1 MTYPKNNQATMNKLL
16 ELSNSELVQAL
27 CPSPIT
33 HDAWTFSGEEL
44 REAIQGDRLL
54 NVSLDLS
61 NECNLN
67 CPYCFTAPAKSSQR
81 DKSTDCLS
89 FEEYKEIVTQLK
101 EAGTKTINIIG
112 AGEPTMYAYFDELVK
127 FISLQGI
134 KVCVSTNGILL
145 ASQNKRIDLLNEI
158 NATIILKVNSRNSH
172 LQDLLV
178 GRNGYA
184 SIRDNTLK
192 KLMSK
197 GFNKNMPT
205 RLAINTLLIKPI
217 YTELF
222 DIFVFCRENN
232 ISLIASVY
240 MPTGRTSGLVFQGK
254 EAIPN
259 NFHVLDDLYQPLTED
274 DIAKL
279 LIQLKDYDKRNNISR
294 APHPAYISG
303 IACTQLLGIQIDNRG
318 KVWSCPARK
327 LLNQGKIEEKP
338 LESTN
343 TKDFLSIWKS
353 TGTLSIRSVYNGE
366 CIYKGKLN
374 KY

>member
-1 MTYPKNNQATMNKLL
+1 MNKLL
-16 ELSNSELVQAL
+16 ELSDLELAKAL

-44 REAIQGDRLL
+44 REAIKGERLL

-67 CPYCFTAPAKSSQR
+67 CPYCYTAPAKSSQR
-81 DKSTDCLS
+81 EQSIGSLS
-89 FEEYKEIVTQLK
+89 FEEYKKIVIQLK

-112 AGEPTMYAYFDELVK
+112 AGEPTMYARFDELVE

-134 KVCVSTNGILL
+134 KVCIATNGILL

-158 NATIILKVNSRNSH
+158 NATIILKVNSQNSH

-192 KLMSK
+192 KLIGK
-197 GFNKNMPT
+197 GFNKETPT

-217 YTELF
+217 YTELY
-222 DIFVFCRENN
+222 DIFLFCRENN
-232 ISLIASVY
+232 ISLVASVY

-259 NFHVLDDLYQPLTED
+259 NFNVMDDLYQPLAED
-274 DIAKL
+274 EIARILTQIKE
-279 LIQLKDYDKRNNISR
+279 YDSRNNITH
-294 APHPAYISG
+294 ALHPAYISG
-303 IACTQLLGIQIDNRG
+303 IACTQLLGVQIDNRG

-327 LLNQGKIEEKP
+327 LLNQGKIEDKP
-338 LESTN
+338 FN
-343 TKDFLSIWKS
+343 TINTVDLLSIWKGDNS
-353 TGTLSIRSVYNGE
+353 LQIRKVYNGE

-374 KY
+374 KYK

>member
-1 MTYPKNNQATMNKLL
+1 MNKLL
-16 ELSNSELVQAL
+16 ELSDLELAKAL

-44 REAIQGDRLL
+44 REAIKGERLL

-67 CPYCFTAPAKSSQR
+67 CPYCYTAPAKSSQR
-81 DKSTDCLS
+81 EQSIGSLS
-89 FEEYKEIVTQLK
+89 FEEYKKIVIQLK

-112 AGEPTMYAYFDELVK
+112 AGEPTMYARFDELVE

-134 KVCVSTNGILL
+134 KVCIATNGILL

-158 NATIILKVNSRNSH
+158 NATIILKVNSQNSH

-192 KLMSK
+192 KLIGK
-197 GFNKNMPT
+197 GFNKEIPT

-217 YTELF
+217 YTELY
-222 DIFVFCRENN
+222 DIFLFCRENN

-240 MPTGRTSGLVFQGK
+240 MPTGRTSELVFQGK

-259 NFHVLDDLYQPLTED
+259 NFNVKDDLYQPLAED
-274 DIAKL
+274 EIARILTQIKE
-279 LIQLKDYDKRNNISR
+279 YDSRNNIIH
-294 APHPAYISG
+294 ALHPAYISG
-303 IACTQLLGIQIDNRG
+303 IACTQLLGVQIDNRG

-338 LESTN
+338 ITEDKNKNYLALYRNSILSDMRESY
-343 TKDFLSIWKS
+343 S
-353 TGTLSIRSVYNGE
+353 GV
-366 CIYKGKLN
+366 CIYKGQIN
-374 KY
+374 RYE

>member
-1 MTYPKNNQATMNKLL
+1 MNKLL
-16 ELSNSELVQAL
+16 ELSDSELAQTL

-33 HDAWTFSGEEL
+33 PEAWTFSGKAL
-44 REAIQGDRLL
+44 REAIKGERLL

-67 CPYCFTAPAKSSQR
+67 CPYCYTAPAKSSQR
-81 DKSTDCLS
+81 EQSTGSLS
-89 FEEYKEIVTQLK
+89 FEEYKEIVIQLK

-112 AGEPTMYAYFDELVK
+112 AGEPTMYARFDELVE

-134 KVCVSTNGILL
+134 KVCIATNGILL

-158 NATIILKVNSRNSH
+158 NATIILKVNSQNSH

-192 KLMSK
+192 KLISK
-197 GFNKNMPT
+197 GFNKETPT

-217 YTELF
+217 YTELY
-222 DIFVFCRENN
+222 DIFLFCRENN

-259 NFHVLDDLYQPLTED
+259 NFNVFGDLYKPLSEEE
-274 DIAKL
+274 IAKM
-279 LIQLKDYDKRNNISR
+279 LKQIKEYDLKNNINR
-294 APHPAYISG
+294 ASHPAYISG
-303 IACTQLLGIQIDNRG
+303 IACTQLLGIQIDNHG
-318 KVWSCPARK
+318 NVWCCPARK
-327 LLNQGKIEEKP
+327 RIINGDVKEIP
-338 LESTN
+338 LTEDK
-343 TKDFLSIWKS
+343 TKDYL
-353 TGTLSIRSVYNGE
+353 TLWNEDISANMRESYNGV
-366 CIYKGKLN
+366 CIYKGQIN
-374 KY
+374 NYE

>member
-1 MTYPKNNQATMNKLL
+1 MNKLL
-16 ELSNSELVQAL
+16 ELSNQGLERAL
-27 CPSPIT
+27 CPQPIT
-33 HDAWTFSGEEL
+33 PNAWSFSGQDL

-54 NVSLDLS
+54 NVSIDLS

-67 CPYCFTAPAKSSQR
+67 CPYCFTAPANSSKREWTQ
-81 DKSTDCLS
+81 DCLS
-89 FEEYKEIVTQLK
+89 FEEYKDIIIQLK
-101 EAGTKTINIIG
+101 KAGTRSINIIG
-112 AGEPTMYAYFDELVK
+112 AGEPTMYLHFDELIK

-145 ASQNKRIDLLNEI
+145 SSQNKRIDLLNEI
-158 NATIILKVNSRNSH
+158 QATIILKVNSRNGH

-184 SIRDNTLK
+184 AIRDNTLK
-192 KLMSK
+192 KLISK
-197 GFNKNMPT
+197 GFNKEIPT

-217 YTELF
+217 YTELY
-222 DIFVFCRENN
+222 DIFLFCRENN

-240 MPTGRTSGLVFQGK
+240 MPTGRTSGLVFHGK

-259 NFHVLDDLYQPLTED
+259 NLHILDDLYQPLTED

-279 LIQLKDYDKRNNISR
+279 LKQLKDYDKRNSIVR

-303 IACTQLLGIQIDNRG
+303 IACTQLLGIQIDNHG

-327 LLNQGKIEEKP
+327 LLIDGNVEEIPLAEDKLLCPALHPQKLHLIQPLKIFENHLAK
-338 LESTN
+338 LDDHSL
-343 TKDFLSIWKS
+343 LS
-353 TGTLSIRSVYNGE
+353 
-366 CIYKGKLN
+366 LN
-374 KY
+374 YP

>member
-1 MTYPKNNQATMNKLL
+1 MNKLL
-16 ELSNSELVQAL
+16 ELSNLELAQTL

-44 REAIQGDRLL
+44 REAIKGERLL

-61 NECNLN
+61 NDCNLN
-67 CPYCFTAPAKSSQR
+67 CPYCFTAPAKSSKR
-81 DKSTDCLS
+81 DKNSDCLT
-89 FEEYKEIVTQLK
+89 FEEYKEIIMQLK
-101 EAGTKTINIIG
+101 DAGTRTINIIG
-112 AGEPTMYAYFDELVK
+112 AGEPTMYPNFDKLME
-127 FISLQGI
+127 FIALQGI

-145 ASQNKRIDLLNEI
+145 ASQNKRIDFLNDI
-158 NATIILKVNSRNSH
+158 KATIILKVNSRNSH
-172 LQDLLV
+172 LQDILV

-184 SIRDNTLK
+184 AMRDNTLK
-192 KLMSK
+192 KLICK
-197 GFNKNMPT
+197 GFNKDVPT

-222 DIFVFCRENN
+222 DIFLFCRENN

-259 NFHVLDDLYQPLTED
+259 NFQVLDDLYQPLTED

-279 LIQLKDYDKRNNISR
+279 LIQLKDYDKRNNIAR

-327 LLNQGKIEEKP
+327 ILVNDEIKEIP
-338 LESTN
+338 LTEDKARNYIVLWNEDVSAN
-343 TKDFLSIWKS
+343 
-353 TGTLSIRSVYNGE
+353 IRKTYNGS
-366 CIYKGKLN
+366 CIYKGQIN
-374 KY
+374 CYE

>member
-1 MTYPKNNQATMNKLL
+1 MNKLL

-81 DKSTDCLS
+81 DKNTDCLS
-89 FEEYKEIVTQLK
+89 FEEYKEIVIQLK

-112 AGEPTMYAYFDELVK
+112 AGEPTMYAHFDELVK

-197 GFNKNMPT
+197 GFNKDVPT

-222 DIFVFCRENN
+222 DIFIFCRENN

-279 LIQLKDYDKRNNISR
+279 LIQLKDYDKRNDIAR

-327 LLNQGKIEEKP
+327 LFNNCKIEEKP
-338 LESTN
+338 LLTSRPT
-343 TKDFLSIWKS
+343 DFKSIWK
-353 TGTLSIRSVYNGE
+353 TNQTLWNIREIYNGT
-366 CIYKGKLN
+366 CLYKGKIN
-374 KY
+374 NYE

>member
-1 MTYPKNNQATMNKLL
+1 MNKLL
-16 ELSNSELVQAL
+16 KLSNTELVQTL

-89 FEEYKEIVTQLK
+89 FEEYKEIVIQLK

-112 AGEPTMYAYFDELVK
+112 AGEPTMYARFDELVK

-158 NATIILKVNSRNSH
+158 KATIILKVNSRNSH
-172 LQDLLV
+172 LQDILV

-192 KLMSK
+192 KLIGK
-197 GFNKNMPT
+197 GFNKDVPT
-205 RLAINTLLIKPI
+205 RLAINTLLIRPI

-274 DIAKL
+274 EIAKL
-279 LIQLKDYDKRNNISR
+279 LIQLKDYDKRNDIVR

-327 LLNQGKIEEKP
+327 LFNNCKIEEKP
-338 LESTN
+338 LLTSRPT
-343 TKDFLSIWKS
+343 DFKSIWK
-353 TGTLSIRSVYNGE
+353 TNQTLWNIREIYNGT
-366 CIYKGKLN
+366 CLYKGKIN
-374 KY
+374 NYE